1 MVARRAHNPKVIGS
15 NPIPATNLDPLFWG
29 FLLGIFMAKIADK
42 VFALINPVVRDMG
55 YELLGLEYAPSGKR
69 SVLRVYIDSDNGIGV
84 NDCESVSRQVG
95 AIMDVED
102 PISGQYNLEIS
113 SPGIER
119 PLFTIAHYR
128 RFLGNEISL
137 RLYRPMDGRRKFRG
151 SIGSISEANNTIE
164 LVTELGPVTMD
175 LSLIEKANLVAHF

>member
-1 MVARRAHNPKVIGS
+1 
-15 NPIPATNLDPLFWG
+15 
-29 FLLGIFMAKIADK
+29 MAKITDK

-55 YELLGLEYAPSGKR
+55 YELLGLEHTSSGKH
-69 SVLRVYIDSDNGIGV
+69 SVLRVYIDSDNGVGV
-84 NDCESVSRQVG
+84 NDCESVSRQVS

-128 RFLGNEISL
+128 RFLGNEVSL
-137 RLYRPMDGRRKFRG
+137 RLYRPMDGRRKFTG

-164 LVTELGPVTMD
+164 LVTELGPLTMD
-175 LSLIEKANLVAHF
+175 LGLIEKANLIAHF